1 MINQVNIIGRITRDI
16 EVKNYYD
23 KNNVEKI
30 IAKFSIAVNERGNQ
44 IEDKTY
50 FFDCTAF
57 GGLATNIIK
66 YCGKGSLVAISGKL
80 VQEVWEDKMAQKRS
94 RVHIVVNECEFLSQK
109 PQSSQE
115 QKVQEEIYNQYYN
128 QQYVQQPQ
136 PTQQYYYQQP
146 TQPQY
151 QQTIPQYPNPFEEP
165 NPKQMMQD
173 LGFKARNI
181 EDEVGF

>member
-1 MINQVNIIGRITRDI
+1 MINQVNIIGRITKDI

-23 KNNVEKI
+23 KNNVEKS
-30 IAKFSIAVNERGNQ
+30 IAKFSIAVNERGV
-44 IEDKTY
+44 EDKTY

-94 RVHIVVNECEFLSQK
+94 RVHIVVNECEFLTPK
-109 PQSSQE
+109 
-115 QKVQEEIYNQYYN
+115 QYETPTQNVY
-128 QQYVQQPQ
+128 QQPQ

-146 TQPQY
+146 QY
-151 QQTIPQYPNPFEEP
+151 QQTTQINPNSALEA
-165 NPKQMMQD
+165 
-173 LGFKARNI
+173 LGLKPRSI

>member
-1 MINQVNIIGRITRDI
+1 MINQVNIIGRITKDI
-16 EVKNYYD
+16 EAKPYRD
-23 KNNVEKI
+23 SNNVEKH

-80 VQEVWEDKMAQKRS
+80 VQEVWEDKTAQKRS
-94 RVHIVVNECEFLSQK
+94 KVSIVVNECEFLSQK
-109 PQSSQE
+109 PQETTKQPTQE
-115 QKVQEEIYNQYYN
+115 QIYNQYYN

-136 PTQQYYYQQP
+136 Y
-146 TQPQY
+146 Y

-165 NPKQMMQD
+165 NPKQIMQD
-173 LGFKARNI
+173 LGFNPKSI

>member
-1 MINQVNIIGRITRDI
+1 MINQVNIIGRITKDI

-23 KNNVEKI
+23 KNNVEKS
-30 IAKFSIAVNERGNQ
+30 IAKFSIAVNERGV
-44 IEDKTY
+44 EEKTY

-146 TQPQY
+146 QY
-151 QQTIPQYPNPFEEP
+151 QQTTQINPNSALEA
-165 NPKQMMQD
+165 
-173 LGFKARNI
+173 LGLKPRSI